1 MIRFDGRVVLVTG
14 SGRGL
19 GAAYAR
25 EFAALGASVVV
36 HDAGLELDGT
46 GGDPSV
52 ADAVV
57 EEIARAGGTA
67 VASYENLADPD
78 ACRRTVERAL
88 ERFGQLD
95 AVVHNAGLLVFEELE
110 DADRSWEAVRRVTVD
125 APFHITRAALP
136 AMKDQGFGRFVFTT
150 SGRGMWLEHARP
162 GLAAYATGKMAAFGL
177 MLVVAVEGEAY
188 GIRANAVSPVAATR
202 MLQRET
208 EARELAPELVVPG
221 VVFLASEECSFSG
234 TVLRAADGRF
244 STVGWHAGEGIDL
257 GREPGGA
264 DAVHERWSEIE
275 GKVRVA

>member
-1 MIRFDGRVVLVTG
+1 
-14 SGRGL
+14 
-19 GAAYAR
+19 
-25 EFAALGASVVV
+25 
-36 HDAGLELDGT
+36 
-46 GGDPSV
+46 
-52 ADAVV
+52 
-57 EEIARAGGTA
+57 
-67 VASYENLADPD
+67 
-78 ACRRTVERAL
+78 
-88 ERFGQLD
+88 
-95 AVVHNAGLLVFEELE
+95 
-110 DADRSWEAVRRVTVD
+110 
-125 APFHITRAALP
+125 
-136 AMKDQGFGRFVFTT
+136 
-150 SGRGMWLEHARP
+150 MWLEHARP